1 MISFSGSSLLESIY
15 NGEGDD
21 EYYGSDDLYLGGT
34 NARAVGIKFTIIQLS
49 NNETLSILNQLC
61 DFSNGYEY
69 PFNFTAWMDIKE
81 DS

>member
-1 MISFSGSSLLESIY
+1 LQSIF
-15 NGEGDD
+15 NGDIDD
-21 EYYGSDDLYLGGT
+21 EYSGSDDLYLSS
-34 NARAVGIKFTIIQLS
+34 ASAVGIKFTIIELS
-49 NNETLSILNQLC
+49 NNETISILNQLC

>member
-1 MISFSGSSLLESIY
+1 MQSIF
-15 NGEGDD
+15 NGDIDD
-21 EYYGSDDLYLGGT
+21 EYSGSDDLYLSS
-34 NARAVGIKFTIIQLS
+34 ASAVGIKFTIIELS
-49 NNETLSILNQLC
+49 NNETISILNQLC